1 VEAGVRI
8 VTDVLL
14 ALVSGGVFG
23 LLGGYMFGV
32 LRTLNER
39 RDAALAEIFKEMSLI
54 YRSLVSWTDDPNAD
68 PNKPTPESSGI
79 PVKTHVNDQF
89 GKFART
95 FFDNAIWLGE
105 DTYDLIKELV
115 DAGRAILNEL
125 NSMRADGRLPDGTNP
140 KDLREEQLTPKFYEV
155 RDALRAEVEASRDI
169 LPFRREDHRVRAS
182 TSDTGRTRP
191 AGAGDP
197 ADGRPVR
204 RYRPDH
210 ELPR

>member
-23 LLGGYMFGV
+23 LLGGYVCGV

-39 RDAALAEIFKEMSLI
+39 RDAALAEIFKEMSLF
-54 YRSLVSWTDDPNAD
+54 YRSIVSGTDDPNAD

-95 FFDNAIWLGE
+95 FFDNAA
-105 DTYDLIKELV
+105 TN
-115 DAGRAILNEL
+115 DAVR
-125 NSMRADGRLPDGTNP
+125 RPPR
-140 KDLREEQLTPKFYEV
+140 EV
-155 RDALRAEVEASRDI
+155 RAG
-169 LPFRREDHRVRAS
+169 S
-182 TSDTGRTRP
+182 TSTCCSHRP
-191 AGAGDP
+191 
-197 ADGRPVR
+197 
-204 RYRPDH
+204 
-210 ELPR
+210 